1 MSAYTIKPGDHL
13 SQLAETAGFRS
24 ADTVWNAPENKDLRG
39 QRDNPSVLAPGDA
52 LFIPDK
58 QKKVIQRSVDADHR
72 FVAKV
77 DKLNLRLLLLDFDNK
92 PLSGVAA
99 TLTVAGKTM
108 ELTSGGDGAIQ
119 AKLPRSAQGGRLSV
133 PDLGL
138 DLELQVGHL
147 DPVHTESGWR
157 ARLVNLGYYRGSVG
171 DDKDEHAKPWSWALE
186 EFQCDHDLPVTG
198 KPDGATLAKLNS
210 VHES

>member
-1 MSAYTIKPGDHL
+1 MGAYTIKPGDHL
-13 SQLAETAGFRS
+13 SALAEAAGFRS
-24 ADTVWNAPENKDLRG
+24 ADTIWNAPENQKLRS
-39 QRDNPSVLAPGDA
+39 QRDNPSVLAPGDSV
-52 LFIPDK
+52 FIPDK
-58 QKKVIQRSVDADHR
+58 QKKTIGRSVDANHR

-92 PLSGVAA
+92 PMPGLAA
-99 TLTVAGKTM
+99 TLTVDGRKM

-119 AKLPRSAQGGRLSV
+119 AKVPLSAKSGRLKV

-138 DLELQVGHL
+138 DLELAVGHL
-147 DPVHTESGWR
+147 DPPHTESGWR
-157 ARLVNLGYYRGSVG
+157 QRLVNLNYYRGGVT
-171 DDKDEHAKPWSWALE
+171 DDEDEQAKFWAWALE

-198 KPDGATLAKLNS
+198 KPDDATMAKLKS